1 MTFHPICYTIF
12 ITMAHHNPI
21 HTQLTEILD
30 NAHMRPIH
38 WRIWFLSAMGIFLDG
53 FDLFIIGVAMPLI
66 SLTFK
71 TTPHVVGLIGSA
83 ALIGAVFGAMI
94 GGFLTDRFGR
104 KLLYVFDIFVVV
116 ILCAFSAFSW
126 SSLSLIVFRF
136 LLGIGI
142 GADYPICA
150 TYISAFMPKRLR
162 GRMLIGAFSFQALGM
177 FAAALVGLV
186 ILKIYPSEQ
195 AWRFMLGFATIPAV
209 IIMLLRFT
217 VPESARWCLEKGRH
231 TQAAHII
238 GKMVP
243 HKRDEI
249 HALAAEAHRFYADI
263 KTKEHQ
269 LASLFKPRY
278 IRNTVLSSVPW
289 FLMDIATYGIGI
301 FTPIILGAM
310 AFSGHGLNTI
320 ASDFKATEGAAFLDI
335 FLALGFL
342 LNILLIEKWG
352 RIKLQLFGF
361 GGMAIGLLVLAVSSI
376 LPAGHALS
384 MFLLFSGFTIFN
396 LLMNMG
402 PNATTFI
409 LPAEL
414 YPTKMRATGHGFAAA
429 IGKIGAAVG
438 IFLLPVTK
446 AHFGLTFTLIMLAIF
461 CVLAFMVTLVLRVE
475 TKGKSLEELG
485 MIV

>member
-1 MTFHPICYTIF
+1 
-12 ITMAHHNPI
+12 
-21 HTQLTEILD
+21 
-30 NAHMRPIH
+30 MRPIH

-66 SLTFK
+66 TLTFK
-71 TTPHVVGLIGSA
+71 ATPQVVGLIGAA

-94 GGFLTDRFGR
+94 GGFLTDCFGR
-104 KLLYVFDIFVVV
+104 KLLYVFDLFVFVL
-116 ILCAFSAFSW
+116 LCVFSAFSW
-126 SSLSLIVFRF
+126 SPLALIVFRLF
-136 LLGIGI
+136 QGIGI

-150 TYISAFMPKRLR
+150 TYVSAFMPKRIR
-162 GRMLIGAFSFQALGM
+162 GRMLISAFSFQALGM

-195 AWRFMLGFATIPAV
+195 AWRFMLAFAAIPAV

-217 VPESARWCLEKGRH
+217 VPESARWCLAKGRH

-238 GKMVP
+238 SKIAP

-249 HALAAEAHRFYADI
+249 HALAAEAHCFYAGI
-263 KTKEHQ
+263 KTEEHH
-269 LASLFKPRY
+269 LVSLFKPKY
-278 IRNTVLSSVPW
+278 IKNTVLAAVPW

-310 AFSGHGLNTI
+310 AFSGQGLDTI

-335 FLALGFL
+335 FLALGFF
-342 LNILLIEKWG
+342 LNIMLIEKWG
-352 RIKLQLFGF
+352 RIRLQLFGF
-361 GGMAIGLLVLAVSSI
+361 GGMAIGLLVLAISSI
-376 LPAGHALS
+376 VSAGHVLN
-384 MFLLFSGFTIFN
+384 FVLVFSGFTIFN
-396 LLMNMG
+396 ILMNMG

-414 YPTKMRATGHGFAAA
+414 YPTQMRATGHGFAAA
-429 IGKIGAAVG
+429 AGKIGAAVG

-446 AHFGLTFTLIMLAIF
+446 ARFGLTFTLVMLAIF
-461 CVLAFMVTLVLRVE
+461 CVLAFMTTLVLRVE
-475 TKGKSLEELG
+475 TRGKSLEELG
-485 MIV
+485 MVV